1 MIPKRELTFIL
12 PHIGKTSL
20 DLRTRLRETI
30 DRTSP
35 YCKMEAV
42 FRSYCRGNT
51 FFHFKNLLEKKI

>member
-20 DLRTRLRETI
+20 DLRKRLRETI

-42 FRSYCRGNT
+42 FRS
-51 FFHFKNLLEKKI
+51 